1 MNAANTV
8 NAGAKIAR
16 FHKLLLSLDPSGY
29 EDLLNSFKDRIREA
43 KTLKEKRIIQREV
56 KEPIIKLE
64 AKIELLNDLKRD
76 NF

>member
-16 FHKLLLSLDPSGY
+16 LYKLLLSLDSSGY